1 MEVSMTMTATT
12 TTMTA
17 TQANV
22 SPRPFVLRF
31 PDGIVYSKIP
41 AGMTPDQALALVK
54 KTFGGTYGQDLSL
67 DTSKGQEVTIDG
79 EVRLVYDV
87 HAVEPVEKRKGAGVR
102 TAGRRLSSRPPM
114 GALELL
120 PAPDPVTATACA
132 AIADLPATP
141 SPAALF
147 LDDIQ
152 CAGGAAIEMG
162 DDWSTLAEAA
172 AAEEEASA
180 TIVVAIAGRPGGL

>member
-1 MEVSMTMTATT
+1 MTTTDTTNTT
-12 TTMTA
+12 TTTD
-17 TQANV
+17 TTNTPQ
-22 SPRPFVLRF
+22 RPFVLRF

-54 KTFGGTYGQDLSL
+54 KTFGGTYGHDLSL

-87 HAVEPVEKRKGAGVR
+87 HAVEPVEKRKGTGGR
-102 TAGRRLSSRPPM
+102 PAGRRLSSRPPM

-120 PAPDPVTATACA
+120 PAPDPATVTACA
-132 AIADLPATP
+132 AVADLPAAP

-172 AAEEEASA
+172 AEEEGASA
-180 TIVVAIAGRPGGL
+180 TIVVAIAGLPGGL